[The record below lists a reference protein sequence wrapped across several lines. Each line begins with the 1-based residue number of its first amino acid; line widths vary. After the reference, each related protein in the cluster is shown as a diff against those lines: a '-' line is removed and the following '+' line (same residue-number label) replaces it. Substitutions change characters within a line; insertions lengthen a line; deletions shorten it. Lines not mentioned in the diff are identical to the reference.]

1 LEKEVVQIEGKEVL
15 DWGPEENNR
24 IKQND
29 VKNIN
34 SKEPLS
40 KNRVNGSRSKVL
52 KDLFREQSMR
62 EE

>member
-1 LEKEVVQIEGKEVL
+1 MVQIEGKEVL